1 MLRGDEKEGYARGES
16 TQITQLGRIINEV
29 RKKAENARRSIQTL
43 ETSERH
49 AGEIK
54 ETDGMLESIRKNE
67 GARKAVES
75 DRKLRKNN
83 MRYILIL

>member
-1 MLRGDEKEGYARGES
+1 MLRGDEKEGYSRGES

-29 RKKAENARRSIQTL
+29 RKKAENARKSIQTL

-54 ETDGMLESIRKNE
+54 ETSGMPESVRKNE
-67 GARKAVES
+67 GVSKVVES
-75 DRKLRKNN
+75 NRKLRKNN
-83 MRYILIL
+83 LRYCIF